1 MPAEAYRTASFKKKK
16 QPRTI
21 LTTVQGKATGRTDT
35 DSTAAL
41 LKYRKSSAP
50 DPASV
55 YHLTILNLNGESINF
70 WPELKKNK
78 ARLHAL
84 HAPAGL
90 CSLKKSL

>member
-1 MPAEAYRTASFKKKK
+1 MRRHDLNFTCLCFIVYTDSSKTTARHDFLAGIAMPAEAYRTASFKKKK

-55 YHLTILNLNGESINF
+55 YHLTIL
-70 WPELKKNK
+70 
-78 ARLHAL
+78 
-84 HAPAGL
+84 
-90 CSLKKSL
+90 